1 MSKTVNEIYSDT
13 KSKFF
18 EKTSSTIY
26 DSTLISNINRVLVET
41 FNENNMERMFK
52 GKAPMKEIPL
62 VSDRNDVVEY
72 EDIYLNLIIP
82 VGLAAYF
89 LIDDDLNKY
98 SIYITDY
105 KNYRIQYQKFIPQE
119 VIDEL
124 TSNA

>member
-13 KSKFF
+13 KAKFF

-26 DSTLISNINRVLVET
+26 DAYLISNLNRVLMET
-41 FNENNMERMFK
+41 FEENNMERMFK

-105 KNYRIQYQKFIPQE
+105 NNYRIKFQKFIPQE